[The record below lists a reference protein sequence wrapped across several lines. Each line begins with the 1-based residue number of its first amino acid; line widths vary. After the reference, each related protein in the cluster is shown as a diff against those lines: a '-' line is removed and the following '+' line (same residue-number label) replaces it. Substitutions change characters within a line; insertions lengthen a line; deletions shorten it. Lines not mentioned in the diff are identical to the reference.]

1 MKGIAAHLN
10 FFLDLNLL
18 LHMYSGGLLLASRSE
33 IPVGERIAEVIRFPK
48 ALSSLF
54 GFGY

>member
-1 MKGIAAHLN
+1 MKSIAAHLN

-18 LHMYSGGLLLASRSE
+18 LHMYSGGLLLASWSE

>member
-1 MKGIAAHLN
+1 MKSIAAHLN

-18 LHMYSGGLLLASRSE
+18 LHMYSAGLLLASRSE